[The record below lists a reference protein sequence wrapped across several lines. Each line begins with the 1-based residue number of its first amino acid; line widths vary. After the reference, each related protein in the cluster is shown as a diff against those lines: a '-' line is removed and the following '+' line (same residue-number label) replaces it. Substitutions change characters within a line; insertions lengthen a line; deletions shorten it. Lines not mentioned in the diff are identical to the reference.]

1 MKKTSIVLI
10 DDHSIMRMGLISLLN
25 TSGQFDVV
33 GDAGNGADGIRK
45 ALWLRP
51 DVIIMDLMM
60 PQMDGVE
67 TTKRLLAEWPEAKVL
82 ILTTFG
88 TSDGLSR
95 ALEAGARGAILKNAD
110 WKVFQKAVAAIAA
123 GKSYVSDE
131 VSQIMAD
138 DPPIPDLS
146 PRQREILTLVVEG
159 RRNDYIAA
167 KLNISSAVVKEHM
180 TILFHKMGVANRT
193 EAVAIALRK
202 HLLKI

>member
-10 DDHSIMRMGLISLLN
+10 DDHAIMRMGLISLLN
-25 TSGQFDVV
+25 TSGLFNIV

-45 ALWLRP
+45 ALRLHP

-67 TTKRLLAEWPEAKVL
+67 TTKRLLDEWPEAKIL

-180 TILFHKMGVANRT
+180 TILFHKMGVSNRT
-193 EAVAIALRK
+193 EAVALTLRK

>member
-1 MKKTSIVLI
+1 
-10 DDHSIMRMGLISLLN
+10 MRMGLISLLN
-25 TSGQFDVV
+25 TSGLFNIV
-33 GDAGNGADGIRK
+33 GDAGNGADGIRQ
-45 ALWLRP
+45 ALRLRP

-67 TTKRLLAEWPEAKVL
+67 TTKRLLDEWPEAKIL

-180 TILFHKMGVANRT
+180 TILFHKMGVSNRT
-193 EAVAIALRK
+193 EAVALTLRK

>member
-10 DDHSIMRMGLISLLN
+10 DDHAIMRMGLISLLN
-25 TSGQFDVV
+25 TSGLFNIV

-45 ALWLRP
+45 ALRLRP

-67 TTKRLLAEWPEAKVL
+67 TTKRLLDEWPEAKIL

-180 TILFHKMGVANRT
+180 TILFHKMGVSNRT
-193 EAVAIALRK
+193 EAVALTLRK

>member
-1 MKKTSIVLI
+1 MEKTSVVLI

-25 TSGQFDVV
+25 TSGLFNVV

-45 ALWLRP
+45 ALRLRP

-67 TTKRLLAEWPEAKVL
+67 TTKRLLDAWPEAKVL

-95 ALEAGARGAILKNAD
+95 ALEAGARGTILKNAD
-110 WKVFQKAVAAIAA
+110 WKVFQKAVADIAE

-146 PRQREILTLVVEG
+146 PRQREILALVVEG
-159 RRNDYIAA
+159 RKNDYIAA

-180 TILFHKMGVANRT
+180 TILFHKMGVTNRT
-193 EAVAIALRK
+193 EAVALTLRK

>member
-1 MKKTSIVLI
+1 MKKTSVVLI

-45 ALWLRP
+45 TLRLRP

-110 WKVFQKAVAAIAA
+110 WKVFQEAVAAIAA
-123 GKSYVSDE
+123 EKSYVSDE

-146 PRQREILTLVVEG
+146 PRQKEILALVVEG
-159 RRNDYIAA
+159 RTNDYIAA
-167 KLNISSAVVKEHM
+167 KLNITRAVVKEHM
-180 TILFHKMGVANRT
+180 TILFHKMGVSNRT
-193 EAVAIALRK
+193 EAVALTLRK

>member
-1 MKKTSIVLI
+1 
-10 DDHSIMRMGLISLLN
+10 MRMGLISLLN
-25 TSGQFDVV
+25 TSGLFNIV

-45 ALWLRP
+45 ALRLRP

-67 TTKRLLAEWPEAKVL
+67 TTKRLLDEWPEAKIL

-146 PRQREILTLVVEG
+146 PRQKEILALVVEG
-159 RRNDYIAA
+159 RTNDYIAA
-167 KLNISSAVVKEHM
+167 KLNITRAVVKEHM
-180 TILFHKMGVANRT
+180 TILFHKMGVSNRT
-193 EAVAIALRK
+193 EAVALTLRK

>member
-10 DDHSIMRMGLISLLN
+10 DDHAIMRMGLISLLN
-25 TSGQFDVV
+25 TSGLFNIV

-45 ALWLRP
+45 ALRLRP

-67 TTKRLLAEWPEAKVL
+67 TTKRLLDEWPEAKIL

-146 PRQREILTLVVEG
+146 PRQKEILALVVEG
-159 RRNDYIAA
+159 RTNDYIAA
-167 KLNISSAVVKEHM
+167 KLNITRAVVKEHM
-180 TILFHKMGVANRT
+180 TILFHKMGVSNRT
-193 EAVAIALRK
+193 EAVALTLRK